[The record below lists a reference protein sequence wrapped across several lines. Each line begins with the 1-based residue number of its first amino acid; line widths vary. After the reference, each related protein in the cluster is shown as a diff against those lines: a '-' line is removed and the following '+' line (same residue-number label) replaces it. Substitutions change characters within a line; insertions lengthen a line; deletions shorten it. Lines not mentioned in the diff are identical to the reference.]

1 MTHAGNSAFT
11 WRDLPAVGAR
21 VEHPRLRQPISFIID
36 DPMPGYNPAY
46 FHSGFRNGPERIPAS
61 MVDDFADLLERT
73 GMRGKF
79 SIVPHPF
86 GFGRVDREV
95 RGVSDADRR
104 YFLDVVRT
112 RVAPFLDITP
122 EALTHWNA
130 LDLKTGQLLPYWEHV
145 WSRSQTTETLIP
157 YLALGLEI
165 LNNVNIPCSGHTS
178 PWDFGDGVED
188 QYAAAILEAQRQVNG
203 RTLTWYFL
211 QLHGTALFVPP
222 QLSVFNPAAAE
233 AVVSVIVCDSHDFG
247 AGLWRGAPPDLDMLI
262 SEDGQSGRLVET
274 LRGGGSTAFHSH
286 WQTMFSQG
294 SYAGMKALEV
304 IVRRLEEHFGKTIA
318 WIGCEDLARYTAAT
332 AAVRVAAE
340 ADDQLQLS
348 TPFACAQFT
357 LSIAL
362 QSPVRAVHIDGQPLA
377 RAASRDAFQEN
388 TYLVEGDR
396 LYTCWPL
403 AGEQTLRFEPA

>member
-1 MTHAGNSAFT
+1 MSHAANVTFS
-11 WRDLPAVGAR
+11 WRDLPAVGASI
-21 VEHPRLRQPISFIID
+21 EHPRLRQPISFIID

-46 FHSGFRNGPERIPAS
+46 FHSGFRNGPERIPPTL
-61 MVDDFADLLERT
+61 VDDFADLLERT

-79 SIVPHPF
+79 SIVPIPF

-95 RGVSDADRR
+95 QGVSDVDRR
-104 YFLDVVRT
+104 HFLDVVRT

-130 LDLKTGQLLPYWEHV
+130 IDLNTGQLLPYWEHV
-145 WSRSQTTETLIP
+145 WSRTQTTETLIP

-178 PWDFGDGVED
+178 PWDFGDGIED
-188 QYAAAILEAQRQVNG
+188 QYAAAILEAQKQVNG

-211 QLHGTALFVPP
+211 QLHATALFVPP
-222 QLSVFNPAAAE
+222 QLSVFNPAASE

-247 AGLWRGAPPDLDMLI
+247 AGLWRGAAPDLDMLI

-294 SYAGMKALEV
+294 SYTGIGALET
-304 IVRRLEEHFGKTIA
+304 IVKRLDEHYGDTIA
-318 WIGCEDLARYTAAT
+318 WTGCEDLARYTAAA
-332 AAVRVAAE
+332 AAVRVASE
-340 ADDQLQLS
+340 PDGGLRIS
-348 TPFACAQFT
+348 SPFTCSQFT
-357 LSIAL
+357 LNVASPG
-362 QSPVRAVHIDGQPLA
+362 PVRGVRVDDKPLE
-377 RAASRDAFQEN
+377 RAANRSAFREGS
-388 TYLVEGDR
+388 YLLEDNR
-396 LYTCWPL
+396 LYACWPL
-403 AGEQTLRFEPA
+403 SEDHTLTIEPA

>member
-1 MTHAGNSAFT
+1 MTHAANPAFT
-11 WRDLPAVGAR
+11 WRDLPAAGAR
-21 VEHPRLRQPISFIID
+21 IEHPRLRQPISLIID

-46 FHSGFRNGPERIPAS
+46 FHSGFRYGPEHIPPTL
-61 MVDDFADLLERT
+61 VDDFADLVERT

-79 SIVPHPF
+79 SIVPYPF

-95 RGVSDADRR
+95 QGVSDADRR

-145 WSRSQTTETLIP
+145 WSRTQTTETLIP

-211 QLHGTALFVPP
+211 QLHGTALLVPP

-247 AGLWRGAPPDLDMLI
+247 ARLWGGGSPDLDMLI
-262 SEDGQSGRLVET
+262 TEDGQSGRLVET

-294 SYAGMKALEV
+294 SHEGMRALETV
-304 IVRRLEEHFGKTIA
+304 VKRLDQHFGNTIA
-318 WIGCEDLARYTAAT
+318 WTGCEDLARYTAAT
-332 AAVRVAAE
+332 AAVRVTAE
-340 ADDQLQLS
+340 SDGYLRISSPFTCS
-348 TPFACAQFT
+348 TFT
-357 LSIAL
+357 LSVAAVNPIRG
-362 QSPVRAVHIDGQPLA
+362 VRVDGRPLA
-377 RAASRDAFQEN
+377 RAVNRDAFQEDM
-388 TYLVEGDR
+388 YLVEDRR
-396 LYTCWPL
+396 LYVCWAL
-403 AGEQTLRFEPA
+403 SEDQTLDIEPA